1 MGGGGGGRWEEK
13 GCCVPVRKCLS
24 LVLKVLYLQF
34 DVGTSEICYRD
45 RAKARRALA
54 WGHRHQGV
62 SLQLCTPPAP
72 QASLPMRAPCPWLLE
87 SIHSKPGARG

>member
-1 MGGGGGGRWEEK
+1 MGGGRGGRWEEK

-24 LVLKVLYLQF
+24 LVLKMLYLQF

-62 SLQLCTPPAP
+62 SLQLCTPPSTPGVPAHACPLPLAP
-72 QASLPMRAPCPWLLE
+72 
-87 SIHSKPGARG
+87 